1 MHILSFG
8 EVLWDVYPEQK
19 YIGGAPLNF
28 AAHFV
33 KNGGKASMLSAVGND
48 NLGLETIEVIKQW
61 GVGCDYISIHQHKQ
75 TGKCL
80 VTLNEKMIPSYNLL
94 SDVAYDEICMP
105 LSTDEFDVFYFGTLA
120 LRSDY
125 NFNALSHLLSN
136 HSFKEVFVDVNIR
149 PPHYSK
155 RSIELALN
163 HATMIKISDE
173 ELPTILKE
181 IEWKETHN
189 ELELCRLLCEAY
201 PQLKVVII
209 TKGDKGSF
217 VYDKTTN
224 KDYAIDAKKV
234 EVVSTVGAGDSFSA
248 TFLAYYLR
256 NESIDTCLEMATK
269 VSAFVV
275 SKKDAIPEYTIE
287 DIK

>member
-1 MHILSFG
+1 MNVLSFG

-48 NLGLETIEVIKQW
+48 ELGLETIHVIQQW
-61 GVGCDYISIHQHKQ
+61 GVGCDYIFKHDHKE

-105 LSTDEFDVFYFGTLA
+105 LSTEEFDVLYFGTLA

-125 NFNALSHLLSN
+125 NFNALKHLLEES
-136 HSFKEVFVDVNIR
+136 SFKQVFVDVNIR

-155 RSIELALN
+155 RSIELALS
-163 HATMIKISDE
+163 HATIIKISDE
-173 ELPTILKE
+173 ELPTILNE
-181 IEWKETHN
+181 IGWEMSS
-189 ELELCRLLCEAY
+189 ELDICKTMCDCY

-209 TKGDKGSF
+209 TKGEHGSL
-217 VYDKTTN
+217 VYEKASN
-224 KDYAIDAKKV
+224 KDYSIAAKKV

-248 TFLAYYLR
+248 AFLANYLN
-256 NESIDTCLEMATK
+256 NESINTCLEIATK

-275 SKKDAIPEYTIE
+275 SKKDAIPEYNTK

>member
-1 MHILSFG
+1 MNVLSFG

-33 KNGGKASMLSAVGND
+33 KNGGKAAMLSAVGND
-48 NLGLETIEVIKQW
+48 ALGLETIEVIKQW
-61 GVGCDYISIHQHKQ
+61 GINCDYIARHNHKE

-94 SDVAYDEICMP
+94 SDVAYDEITCP
-105 LSTDEFDVFYFGTLA
+105 QLNEDFDVLYFGTLA

-125 NFNALSHLLSN
+125 NFNALNKLLN
-136 HSFKEVFVDVNIR
+136 NYSFKEVFVDMNIR

-155 RSIELALN
+155 RSIALALSK
-163 HATMIKISDE
+163 ATIIKISDE
-173 ELPTILKE
+173 ELPTVLKE
-181 IEWKETHN
+181 MDLDENLDPK
-189 ELELCRLLCEAY
+189 LLCDLY
-201 PQLKVVII
+201 PQIKVIMI
-209 TKGDKGSF
+209 TKGENGSM
-217 VYDKTTN
+217 VYDRQSKQE
-224 KDYAIDAKKV
+224 YHIGAKKV

-248 TFLAYYLR
+248 SFLACFLKKQ
-256 NESIDTCLEMATK
+256 SIEQCLEVATT

-275 SKKDAIPEYTIE
+275 SKKDAIPDYKIE
-287 DIK
+287 ELL